1 MILTGKNPKARSWK
15 APYLVQTLRHDRI
28 LAEEGSNMK
37 QHRRS
42 GPTIAA
48 RVCGDDE
55 KVRGMG
61 KSFWVAKMTGPS
73 HEMLDFLERFP
84 QEKTLSAKMVCYRR
98 CIVHRRVTCWRKVRP
113 RWQQR
118 WIWELNSHPNPLTR
132 GAMDTPQTP
141 HPGWRQQQRE
151 RVRSWIFLALF
162 SSPSG

>member
-61 KSFWVAKMTGPS
+61 KSFWVAKMTCPTLCLIFS
-73 HEMLDFLERFP
+73 KDFP
-84 QEKTLSAKMVCYRR
+84 PKK
-98 CIVHRRVTCWRKVRP
+98 
-113 RWQQR
+113 
-118 WIWELNSHPNPLTR
+118 NS
-132 GAMDTPQTP
+132 
-141 HPGWRQQQRE
+141 
-151 RVRSWIFLALF
+151 VS
-162 SSPSG
+162 